1 MNKVYLG
8 LEVYDDHY
16 SSFEKVV
23 KVFKSVESAQQWAK
37 SPQPTEYI
45 WRGDREIK
53 EFEVE

>member
-16 SSFEKVV
+16 SSFIQEIV
-23 KVFKSVESAQQWAK
+23 KVFKTLKSAQEWVMETC
-37 SPQPTEYI
+37 PTEYK
-45 WRGDREIK
+45 WREYE